1 MHIERAISFNW
12 RAVKL
17 FMQKGENE
25 MTRTKEEQ
33 KHNGVF
39 PWGLCT
45 VLFQFILIH
54 FKVERKNRKV
64 LVTVYLNINYQTGHF
79 KCQTHEV
86 IDDISSLGKA
96 LKTIG
101 SQWSN
106 GKREFCGPD
115 WGSELSPCRVC
126 RKGCISQS
134 LKRILAFVPWFHST
148 KGPWSRNVN
157 GCFCGLGTFNW
168 VVHIYTYFWKWC
180 LIYARGENPILS
192 SLNELV
198 KSLRV
203 KRASQNLL
211 LGIF

>member
-1 MHIERAISFNW
+1 MSNA
-12 RAVKL
+12 
-17 FMQKGENE
+17 
-25 MTRTKEEQ
+25 
-33 KHNGVF
+33 
-39 PWGLCT
+39 
-45 VLFQFILIH
+45 
-54 FKVERKNRKV
+54 
-64 LVTVYLNINYQTGHF
+64 
-79 KCQTHEV
+79 HEV

-168 VVHIYTYFWKWC
+168 VVHIHTYFWKWC
-180 LIYARGENPILS
+180 LIYAQGKILS
-192 SLNELV
+192 CLPLMNWLRAWELREQAKICCLEYSSYFYPPFFPCVLAVTITTEHSLDAAL
-198 KSLRV
+198 
-203 KRASQNLL
+203 
-211 LGIF
+211 